1 MTGAQNYSL
10 CSIPWLHEQNLGIC
24 QCTHPYNQPQG
35 CCSCPNPSSFPAG
48 SLGPTFHLAGTPH
61 ALSLLAA
68 SLGPTS
74 KLAATSE
81 MEHTSGM
88 APYSFYTG
96 MWCID
101 CLFSQK
107 AIFRKGVM
115 GGRRP
120 KDVGSNRVGSCAMVP
135 QDGEAL
141 TDPGKAVYELERCC
155 SAGLPM
161 PPRSSPPRG
170 SV

>member
-1 MTGAQNYSL
+1 MTGIQNYSH
-10 CSIPWLHEQNLGIC
+10 CSIPWLYEQNLGIC
-24 QCTHPYNQPQG
+24 QCTHPYHQPQG
-35 CCSCPNPSSFPAG
+35 CCSYPQPIFPPSCPTG
-48 SLGPTFHLAGTPH
+48 SLGPTFHLAGTPQ

-88 APYSFYTG
+88 APCSFYTE

-101 CLFSQK
+101 CLFLQK

-115 GGRRP
+115 GEEGPR
-120 KDVGSNRVGSCAMVP
+120 MW
-135 QDGEAL
+135 
-141 TDPGKAVYELERCC
+141 DPTR
-155 SAGLPM
+155 
-161 PPRSSPPRG
+161 
-170 SV
+170 